1 MLYFW
6 SILAYL
12 FLLIL
17 VGALR
22 SGKVESGDDFIV
34 AGRSLSAP
42 VLVGT
47 LLATWIGS
55 GSLFGGA
62 GLAYE
67 KGWPALWF
75 DAGVWVAIVVLY
87 FLAGRARA
95 LALYTVP
102 DILELRYNRWARLL
116 GALVT
121 VVAYTA
127 IVSYQF
133 RAGGLVLQFVA
144 GVPLERGIALTA
156 AFVIGYTVLAGML
169 SVAYTDVVNGIVM
182 LAGFLI
188 ALPLL
193 WGEIGG
199 WQGLHAALP
208 AERFQVFGEL
218 HPLQAL
224 GYSFSTLLLLL
235 GEAGMYQRFFS
246 ARDERTARNAVL
258 GWVGTTI
265 FIESLIVALAVA
277 ASALF
282 TGIDPEK
289 AILYVVRDGLPVW
302 AGCVCLAAVVAVIVS
317 TADSFLLVPSTSLMR
332 DVYQRFIDPQVGRRR
347 FLLYSRLAVVGLG
360 LVAWVQVRYFE
371 RVLEMAIY
379 AYTMYGA
386 GLTPALMAA
395 FLWRRATAAGGVGSI
410 AAGMTVTAVWEIAG
424 HPWGVPTVYPALAAS
439 LACLVGLSLCTRG
452 RATGKSLDELIVEH
466 RQRSKP

>member
-1 MLYFW
+1 VLYFW

-208 AERFQVFGEL
+208 AERFQ
-218 HPLQAL
+218 
-224 GYSFSTLLLLL
+224 
-235 GEAGMYQRFFS
+235 
-246 ARDERTARNAVL
+246 
-258 GWVGTTI
+258 
-265 FIESLIVALAVA
+265 
-277 ASALF
+277 
-282 TGIDPEK
+282 
-289 AILYVVRDGLPVW
+289 
-302 AGCVCLAAVVAVIVS
+302 CL
-317 TADSFLLVPSTSLMR
+317 
-332 DVYQRFIDPQVGRRR
+332 RRR
-347 FLLYSRLAVVGLG
+347 SQGYPGCS
-360 LVAWVQVRYFE
+360 
-371 RVLEMAIY
+371 
-379 AYTMYGA
+379 
-386 GLTPALMAA
+386 
-395 FLWRRATAAGGVGSI
+395 S
-410 AAGMTVTAVWEIAG
+410 VW
-424 HPWGVPTVYPALAAS
+424 
-439 LACLVGLSLCTRG
+439 
-452 RATGKSLDELIVEH
+452 
-466 RQRSKP
+466 